1 MDTCGGRRMI
11 ERSAYTRKAHRRHA
25 FKRADGSTIHAAT
38 VKRSRVPSGKVED
51 RGAPGKWAEKNGPG
65 IGQLKQG
72 ALSRFGYSSTSKPE
86 SRHKSLRKAVRKYG
100 PLSTFRKLQ
109 AISIYTKRTSKGKS
123 KTYKADRNWVKKT
136 FMKQ

>member
-1 MDTCGGRRMI
+1 MI
-11 ERSAYTRKAHRRHA
+11 ERSAYTRRAHRRHA
-25 FKRADGSTIHAAT
+25 FKRSNGATIHATT
-38 VKRSRVPSGKVED
+38 VKRSRVQSGKVKD
-51 RGAPGKWAEKNGPG
+51 RGAPGKWSDKHGPG

-72 ALSRFGYSSTSKPE
+72 ALSRFGYSSTAKPE

-100 PLSTFRKLQ
+100 SLSTFRKLQ

-136 FMKQ
+136 FMKE